1 MLDSKTWYEKSQTEY
16 NELNLVNC
24 ATSTTDETI
33 LYNNMISKR
42 KKELVLKIY
51 KENHP
56 RSSKFYKCADGRQ
69 RSKKTNFLVQTE
81 NELIEKLCH
90 YYFGQTMQQEFDR
103 WILKRIE
110 ISKVSPKTI
119 EADMGYWRRVNSKEP
134 LATVLMNTI
143 RPIQIYDLF
152 DH

>member
-56 RSSKFYKCADGRQ
+56 RSSKFYKCA
-69 RSKKTNFLVQTE
+69 
-81 NELIEKLCH
+81 
-90 YYFGQTMQQEFDR
+90 
-103 WILKRIE
+103 
-110 ISKVSPKTI
+110 
-119 EADMGYWRRVNSKEP
+119 
-134 LATVLMNTI
+134 
-143 RPIQIYDLF
+143 
-152 DH
+152 